1 MDFEIKAIRKALQQ
15 RQEELEQLIDQMKSD
30 QLSRSSVYRNLEQ
43 ELTDIRQKLD
53 GANPPL
59 KK

>member
-1 MDFEIKAIRKALQQ
+1 MDSEIKAIRKALQQ

-53 GANPPL
+53 DANPPL

>member
-1 MDFEIKAIRKALQQ
+1 MDSEIKAIRKSLQQ